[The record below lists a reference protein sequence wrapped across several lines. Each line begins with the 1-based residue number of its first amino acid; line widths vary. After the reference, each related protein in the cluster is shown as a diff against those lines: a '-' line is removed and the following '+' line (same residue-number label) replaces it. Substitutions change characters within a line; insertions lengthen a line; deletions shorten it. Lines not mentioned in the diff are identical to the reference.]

1 MEIEV
6 TAMQEIISNV
16 FEDMLQLPVHSP
28 PSESSFDG
36 QTIIASICISGSSE
50 KQIVVEA
57 PSGTATLIGATMFDV
72 AMDAVDP
79 TEIEDAVGEIANMIG
94 GNVKGILP
102 EDAQL
107 SLPSVDHCE
116 KGNPSASAAETT
128 WDFAVSGRPVR
139 VRWQEFEH

>member
-6 TAMQEIISNV
+6 TAMQQIISNV
-16 FEDMLQLPVHSP
+16 FEDMLQLPVDSS

-36 QTIIASICISGSSE
+36 RAIIASICISGRSE
-50 KQIVVEA
+50 KQIVVEV
-57 PSGTATLIGATMFDV
+57 PSVSATLIGATMFDV
-72 AMDAVDP
+72 AMDAVEP

-107 SLPSVDHCE
+107 SLPNVDHCE
-116 KGNPSASAAETT
+116 KGSSPASGAETT
-128 WDFAVSGRPVR
+128 WDFAVSGQPVR
-139 VRWQEFEH
+139 VRWQEFDN